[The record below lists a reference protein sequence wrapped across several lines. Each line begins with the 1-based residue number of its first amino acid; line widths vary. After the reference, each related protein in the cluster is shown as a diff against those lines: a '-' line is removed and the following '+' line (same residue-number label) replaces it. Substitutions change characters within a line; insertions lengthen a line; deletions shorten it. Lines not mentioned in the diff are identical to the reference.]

1 MKRICIVLLV
11 AAIGIAGISAQS
23 ADSISKAST
32 GIYYGKTSIAG
43 EDLWKALETYEC
55 AISVATVNA
64 DGTPNASVV
73 IPGVTADR
81 AYLYFGLAPN
91 QTGINMKERKFA
103 VVTAYN
109 YTSPSKSADK
119 KMLSIGARIIV
130 EYVSDPA
137 TIARLIE
144 ENKAKKA
151 SPSTIFMKIVKVLPI
166 G

>member
-1 MKRICIVLLV
+1 MKRFFIVLLALGV
-11 AAIGIAGISAQS
+11 AVSGIWAQS

-32 GIYYGKTSIAG
+32 ANYYAKTSIAG

-64 DGTPNASVV
+64 DGTPNAAVV
-73 IPGVTADR
+73 IPGITVDR

-91 QTGINMKERKFA
+91 QTGLNFKERKFA
-103 VVTAYN
+103 VVTVYD
-109 YTSPSKSADK
+109 YTPPSETVDK
-119 KMLSIGARIIV
+119 KMLSVGARIIV

-151 SPSTIFMKIVKVLPI
+151 SPTTIFMKIVKVMPI

>member
-1 MKRICIVLLV
+1 MKRFFVVLLI
-11 AAIGIAGISAQS
+11 AAVGITGISAQS

-64 DGTPNASVV
+64 DGTPNAAVA

-91 QTGINMKERKFA
+91 QTGVNIKERKFA
-103 VVTAYN
+103 VVTAYS
-109 YTSPSKSADK
+109 YTPPSKSADK

-144 ENKAKKA
+144 ENKDKKA
-151 SPSTIFMKIVKVLPI
+151 SASTIFMKIVKVLPI